1 MLYIPRPIY
10 WAFLAST
17 GSLGSHSVCVSVRPS
32 VCDILEFFTLSKR
45 KILRLVH
52 YVFNLHIII
61 RCTYL
66 PGLEFDAGK
75 GTHLKT
81 DKRIKTNETFMNSIT
96 KTQSDSSR
104 VTVQGKLMLT
114 SFQVMYED
122 HSSSIL
128 RHREIFICLQ
138 SQHCFRTPCKVS
150 ECCNSPFLTSCSSF
164 EYSLKILQK

>member
-1 MLYIPRPIY
+1 
-10 WAFLAST
+10 
-17 GSLGSHSVCVSVRPS
+17 
-32 VCDILEFFTLSKR
+32 
-45 KILRLVH
+45 
-52 YVFNLHIII
+52 
-61 RCTYL
+61 
-66 PGLEFDAGK
+66 
-75 GTHLKT
+75 
-81 DKRIKTNETFMNSIT
+81 MNSIT
-96 KTQSDSSR
+96 KIQSDSSR

-164 EYSLKILQK
+164 EYSLNLQSWSIRFYRNKVHKLVNLFILVQIVLHSVPKKISYFCLFQYAKWEIFWDTVQSCVFAANMYYKLSCFFN